1 MFGLGV
7 NRLGASRSVLG
18 DAIANLF
25 SNGEQGVWY
34 DPSDLTTMRQ
44 TGASGLPA
52 IIGQPVGLMFDKSQ
66 GVKLGSE
73 LITNGDFAADSNWV
87 KGTGWS
93 ISGGVGVANSV
104 TGQNLRQNGVA
115 LEENKVYSITFT
127 IVSISAG
134 AVLGRFGGTP
144 AVDSVSFNQVGTY
157 TFFLKANDTNS
168 SFMLRGQG
176 GFTGT
181 VDNVSVKEVL
191 GNHAIQTTSTKR
203 PVLARHPEGG
213 IRNLLSYTQ
222 EFDDAIWTK
231 GGNTSVSAGK
241 VDPNGGQ
248 LLLDTDTRCYW
259 KES

>member
-1 MFGLGV
+1 MEYF
-7 NRLGASRSVLG
+7 RWCSCC
-18 DAIANLF
+18 
-25 SNGEQGVWY
+25 
-34 DPSDLTTMRQ
+34 
-44 TGASGLPA
+44 
-52 IIGQPVGLMFDKSQ
+52 KC
-66 GVKLGSE
+66 
-73 LITNGDFAADSNWV
+73 
-87 KGTGWS
+87 
-93 ISGGVGVANSV
+93 V
-104 TGQNLRQNGVA
+104 TSQNLRQNGVA

-134 AVLGRFGGTP
+134 AVLGRFGGSP
-144 AVDSVSFNQVGTY
+144 AVDSVTFNQVGTY

-222 EFDDAIWTK
+222 EFDDVIGVKW
-231 GGNTSVSAGK
+231 
-241 VDPNGGQ
+241 PP
-248 LLLDTDTRCYW
+248 L
-259 KES
+259 